1 MFLSDFGLQEPL
13 KNLASGYELLYFA
26 DVRASV
32 VHIFFVSKA
41 THALFQALDSVCVSS
56 SGQKLHDKMKLL
68 THGGC
73 ANLIRPT
80 QYDSEPALSTLFPVF
95 VEVDK
100 QRK

>member
-32 VHIFFVSKA
+32 VHIFFVSEA
-41 THALFQALDSVCVSS
+41 THALFQALNSVCVSS
-56 SGQKLHDKMKLL
+56 SGQKFYLL
-68 THGGC
+68 THCGC

>member
-1 MFLSDFGLQEPL
+1 MFLFLSDFGLQEPL

-41 THALFQALDSVCVSS
+41 THALFQALDSVCVSY
-56 SGQKLHDKMKLL
+56 SGQKLYFL
-68 THGGC
+68 THCGC

-80 QYDSEPALSTLFPVF
+80 QYDSELALSTLFPVF
-95 VEVDK
+95 VAVDK